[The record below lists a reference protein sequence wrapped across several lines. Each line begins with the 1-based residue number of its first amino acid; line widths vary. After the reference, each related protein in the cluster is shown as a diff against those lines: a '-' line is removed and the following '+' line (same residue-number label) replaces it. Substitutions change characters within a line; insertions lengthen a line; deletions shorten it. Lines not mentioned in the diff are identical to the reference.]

1 MTDTTDIPSP
11 PAPAAAD
18 AADARRQTSRAPSGV
33 PRTPSLRVSAG
44 LAALMLGI
52 GIAVGAAIGPA
63 PSSSLAGTSDLPL
76 VLRALGAFE
85 AGRQPS
91 AASAAPPTS
100 PAASPA
106 TGAAAQPASQLSS
119 RPAGTGTPS
128 QPASSTTS
136 PAPSAA
142 APVPSAP
149 KTKGTGPTASLPPI
163 TSVSLVELSGEG
175 FGQTQ
180 ADASAAPYL
189 TGQATSAGA
198 LLSSWSTLDASAFA
212 SEAALLAGSPPQTL
226 DTIAQPPCPEGA
238 AGSTCAPG
246 TPGALTAA
254 DEFLKQVVT
263 TITATQAYRAHGL
276 IVVTFSSIAS
286 ATATGLPAG
295 AASASLGSQ
304 PPAGVLLISPFVSPG
319 THPSAS
325 FNPTSPK
332 QSLERLLRK

>member
-1 MTDTTDIPSP
+1 MTDTPDIPSP
-11 PAPAAAD
+11 PPPP
-18 AADARRQTSRAPSGV
+18 AADARPQTSRAPGGV
-33 PRTPSLRVSAG
+33 PRIPSLRVSAG

-52 GIAVGAAIGPA
+52 GVAVGAAIGPA

-76 VLRALGAFE
+76 LLRALGALE

-91 AASAAPPTS
+91 VASAAAPAAPTTAASAQAVSPVS
-100 PAASPA
+100 SGPAATS
-106 TGAAAQPASQLSS
+106 
-119 RPAGTGTPS
+119 TPS
-128 QPASSTTS
+128 QPASSATT
-136 PAPSAA
+136 PAPSAV
-142 APVPSAP
+142 APVSSAP
-149 KTKGTGPTASLPPI
+149 KPQVPSPPSSLPPI
-163 TSVSLVELSGEG
+163 TSVWLVELSGEG
-175 FGQTQ
+175 FSQ
-180 ADASAAPYL
+180 AQAHASAAPYL
-189 TGQATSAGA
+189 TAQATSAA
-198 LLSSWSTLDASAFA
+198 LLSSWSTLDASALA

-238 AGSTCAPG
+238 AGSACAPG

-263 TITATQAYRAHGL
+263 TIIATQAYRTHGL

-286 ATATGLPAG
+286 ASATGLPAG
-295 AASASLGSQ
+295 AANASFSSQ

-332 QSLERLLRK
+332 QSLERLLHK